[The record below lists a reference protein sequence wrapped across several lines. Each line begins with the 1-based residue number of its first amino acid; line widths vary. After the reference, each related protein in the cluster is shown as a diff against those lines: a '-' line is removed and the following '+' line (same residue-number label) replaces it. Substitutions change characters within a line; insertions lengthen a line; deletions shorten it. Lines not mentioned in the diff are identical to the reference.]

1 MWQSRLEQMIGNNL
15 LGASSLGSD
24 FLHCG
29 FDSRF
34 VSKEL
39 HGNDGFEVLVQ
50 LVDEWDSGWQ
60 VQAHDLLLAHVV

>member
-1 MWQSRLEQMIGNNL
+1 MIGNNLL

-24 FLHCG
+24 FLHGG

-39 HGNDGFEVLVQ
+39 HGNDRFEVLVQ
-50 LVDEWDSGWQ
+50 LVDEWDAGWQ
-60 VQAHDLLLAHVV
+60 VQAHDLFLAHVV